1 MSLRKFRRLGLGG
14 LAAVATVLLTAAPSL
29 AVVSPTPAPQWIP
42 NDEVHA
48 LASDGTYVYIAGV
61 FAGLNPSSSTTQTHT
76 HLARINLAT
85 GVPDPSWNPT
95 VNGDI
100 LAMTIDPTDSVVY
113 IGGNFT
119 QVNGVT
125 RTRLAGALDRERR
138 CDIAWN
144 PIANFIV
151 QALAM
156 NGTQIVVAGQFSHIA
171 GAPQHYLAQVTST
184 GALVASFRPVLDSG
198 AYSLSQPPGASFIV
212 VGGAFDTI
220 GGLSAPYV
228 GAVDLVTGAN
238 TGWLAANNCT
248 SAPNHPC
255 VGLGLATTA
264 TDYYVAIS
272 GPGGRTVDYS
282 ATTGQRKWTDTADGN
297 CEVDLLF
304 NGTVLRRGPL
314 PHPVRRRDRRQGPG
328 CGQPA
333 QRRPQPRL
341 CPERLAHH
349 QRVRRPGRHE
359 QWPVR
364 RGVPDPHRHDA
375 PAVRDALPRGV
386 TQHPTATNGGR

>member
-1 MSLRKFRRLGLGG
+1 M
-14 LAAVATVLLTAAPSL
+14 
-29 AVVSPTPAPQWIP
+29 VSPTPAPQWIP

-61 FAGLNPSSSTTQTHT
+61 FTSLKNPSSSATQSHT
-76 HLARINLAT
+76 GLARINLAT
-85 GVPDPSWNPT
+85 GIPDPNWNPT

-125 RTRLAGALDRERR
+125 RTRLAGVSTANG
-138 CDIAWN
+138 AVTSWN

-184 GALVASFRPVLDSG
+184 GSLVASFRPVLDSG

-304 NGTVLRRGPL
+304 NGTLYVGGHFLTQFGGETGVKGLVAVNPL
-314 PHPVRRRDRRQGPG
+314 NGAPNPG
-328 CGQPA
+328 F
-333 QRRPQPRL
+333 
-341 CPERLAHH
+341 
-349 QRVRRPGRHE
+349 
-359 QWPVR
+359 
-364 RGVPDPHRHDA
+364 VPSASHI
-375 PAVRDALPRGV
+375 
-386 TQHPTATNGGR
+386 TNGYVALVGTSNGLYAAGSPTRIGTTPQQYETLFPGA